1 MKDQHGWT
9 YPALFKRYLLQ
20 YFPSSSTT
28 HATRTGGVKQL
39 HSMRRG
45 PDGSFNQLWA
55 GKPDFHP
62 EFERALEKAVED
74 MREEGR
80 IQNQVARVNPLA
92 SVDGQAVFEA
102 IARLKREHPDLGQIL
117 TYFQT
122 PPRLRR
128 FDATLFAHTMGV
140 SKNTL
145 YRMLHY
151 ATLAVWLN
159 LPAAEREKLEPAWE
173 DDTDDV

>member
-1 MKDQHGWT
+1 MTSQHGWT
-9 YPALFKRYLLQ
+9 YPAVFKKYLLQ
-20 YFPSSSTT
+20 YLPASSAA
-28 HATRTGGVKQL
+28 HATRTARVKQL

-45 PDGSFNQLWA
+45 ADGTFNQLWA

-62 EFERALEKAVED
+62 EFERALEQAAED

-80 IQNQVARVNPLA
+80 VQNRVAPFNPMTAL
-92 SVDGQAVFEA
+92 DGQAVFEA
-102 IARLKREHPDLGQIL
+102 VARLKREHADLGQVL

-128 FDATLFAHTMGV
+128 HDANLFAHTLGV

-159 LPAAEREKLEPAWE
+159 LPAAEREKLNPAWE
-173 DDTDDV
+173 EDPDDL